1 MNQSSAFFSSIEELE
16 PTTPTLLRKVYVS
29 QSGYSEI
36 STGVVDGKRIAL
48 KSLKAEY
55 RGNPFYEGILR
66 KEYEIGRG
74 LDHPNICH
82 TLDFADLPQ
91 QGGGIVL
98 EWVEGDSLQAL
109 IDRSKKLPV
118 RKLVIQLCD
127 ALEYLH
133 CRQIIHRDL
142 KPSNIL
148 ITNNGHNVKLIDFG
162 LSDTDY
168 YVEFKNPAG
177 TPDYAS
183 PEQKE
188 GATLDSR
195 SDIYSL
201 GRIMQA
207 LGAFPRIAEVCTKE
221 DREERYADI
230 AEVRAALQRGYRLRK
245 IILVTALTLIVACG
259 AVFHAVLPDI
269 RKARE
274 QRAVDA
280 AFERIS
286 GEIRDAG
293 Y

>member
-1 MNQSSAFFSSIEELE
+1 MDQSSAFFSSSEELA
-16 PTTPTLLRKVYVS
+16 PTTPTILHNVYVS

-36 STGVVDGKRIAL
+36 SIGVIDGKRVAL

-66 KEYEIGRG
+66 KEYEIGRD
-74 LDHPNICH
+74 LDHPNICR
-82 TLDFADLPQ
+82 TINFIDLPE
-91 QGGGIVL
+91 QGGSIVL
-98 EWVEGDSLQAL
+98 QWVEGDSLQAL
-109 IDRSKKLPV
+109 IDRGAKLPV
-118 RKLVIQLCD
+118 RKLVMQTCD

-133 CRQIIHRDL
+133 CRQIVHRDL

-148 ITNNGHNVKLIDFG
+148 ITNNGQNVKLIDFG

-183 PEQKE
+183 PEQKRGE
-188 GATLDSR
+188 PLDGR
-195 SDIYSL
+195 SDIYAL

-207 LGAFPRIAEVCTKE
+207 MGAYPKIAEVCVKA

-230 AEVRAALQRGYRLRK
+230 AEVRAALHRKYKLRK
-245 IILVTALTLIVACG
+245 IVLVAALTLIVTCG
-259 AVFHAVLPDI
+259 TVFHALLSDI

-274 QRAVDA
+274 QRTVDTM
-280 AFERIS
+280 FEQIS